1 MDMVTVGRSSMPPAP
16 RTVTL
21 RSTGRSRV
29 WRTSLSV
36 LASVNARVK
45 RTQGLPSR
53 LKWCSSRASR
63 DEVSAPVSSFIL
75 TATPLGMIRPF
86 SIQP

>member
-1 MDMVTVGRSSMPPAP
+1 MPPAP

-36 LASVNARVK
+36 LASVSTRVK

-53 LKWCSSRASR
+53 LKWCSSRASSDDVR
-63 DEVSAPVSSFIL
+63 APVSSFIL
-75 TATPLGMIRPF
+75 TATPPGMSTPF